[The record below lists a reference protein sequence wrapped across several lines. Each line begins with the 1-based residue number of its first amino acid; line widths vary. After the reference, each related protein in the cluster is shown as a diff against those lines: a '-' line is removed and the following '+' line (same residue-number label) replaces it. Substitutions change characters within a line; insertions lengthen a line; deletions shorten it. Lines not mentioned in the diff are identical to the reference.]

1 MLGFSRIAAPLHEVS
16 GGRKGKAWNDE
27 QKDAFEELKAVLT
40 RAPVVAY
47 PRFEMEVD
55 AFFRGLGACL
65 LQRDDD
71 NKLHPI
77 AICSRTLRGVEKN
90 YPNLSSFKVELLAL
104 KWAVTKKF
112 GPYIAG
118 SCCVVWTDHNPLAH
132 LKSARAGATE
142 MRWMAQL
149 APYDIEIRYQPG
161 GINECADALSRR
173 PDMPGNNMLVREVT
187 SYVALSREPILVQQ
201 VTGTV
206 DPLTPEE
213 VKPRPSVV
221 PSFTPSEL
229 QDLQRRILPYPRSLT
244 CTRIIGSQ
252 ERSMPETHQ
261 ASKDGFESGILLL
274 LLLMI
279 WQSPGLPGIVLSKR
293 MASYTVR

>member
-1 MLGFSRIAAPLHEVS
+1 M
-16 GGRKGKAWNDE
+16 
-27 QKDAFEELKAVLT
+27 
-40 RAPVVAY
+40 
-47 PRFEMEVD
+47 
-55 AFFRGLGACL
+55 
-65 LQRDDD
+65 
-71 NKLHPI
+71 
-77 AICSRTLRGVEKN
+77 
-90 YPNLSSFKVELLAL
+90 
-104 KWAVTKKF
+104 
-112 GPYIAG
+112 
-118 SCCVVWTDHNPLAH
+118 WTDHNPLAH

-206 DPLTPEE
+206 NPLTPEE

-229 QDLQRRILPYPRSLT
+229 QDLQKEDP
-244 CTRIIGSQ
+244 
-252 ERSMPETHQ
+252 
-261 ASKDGFESGILLL
+261 A
-274 LLLMI
+274 
-279 WQSPGLPGIVLSKR
+279 LSKVSDMYKNHWPSGKEYAR
-293 MASYTVR
+293 DTPGPQRWI